1 MLRFLF
7 SSKRLTLR
15 SLLAP
20 LLLGFALGLLVLG
33 LASCNME
40 PGDSVPPE
48 NESVS
53 EPWSGE
59 MQWWRGNLHTHTLW
73 SDGDHFPEQVARWYK
88 ENGYDFLTFSDH
100 NIFQQGEQWVQPA
113 YNGAIRSA
121 GGDTLV
127 QRYLEE
133 FGESWVDQRMNEDT
147 LEVRLKPIH
156 EYRHLFEEAGEFM
169 MIQGQE
175 ITDRNVVHVNAH
187 NTLYFIP
194 PQGGDS
200 TQEIVQNNVDAVH
213 QHHHETGQMVFPH
226 VNHPNFHYAITAE
239 ELAAIDG
246 LQFFEVFNGH
256 RGVENYGDENHVDL
270 EEFWDI
276 ILTLRLGHLD
286 LDVMY
291 GLAVDDSH
299 HYENSSDATAL
310 PGRGWVMVRAPYLT
324 PESIITSM
332 LDGEFY
338 STSGV
343 ELRNFGVED
352 GAYVV
357 EVEPE
362 AGVDYTIEFIGTD
375 QEHDISSEPVLDE
388 DGEEMRATRSYSEE
402 VGRVYQSTEGT
413 EARYELTGDELY
425 VRARVRSTKEHPNP
439 FQEGDVEVAWTQ
451 PIAF

>member
-1 MLRFLF
+1 MIRFPFTSNRF
-7 SSKRLTLR
+7 SFSTILTP
-15 SLLAP
+15 LAI
-20 LLLGFALGLLVLG
+20 GFLLGLLVLG
-33 LASCNME
+33 LLSCSTE
-40 PGDSVPPE
+40 PSEPVPPE
-48 NESVS
+48 ENGISA
-53 EPWSGE
+53 PWSGE

-100 NIFQQGEQWVQPA
+100 NIFQQGEQWVQPEH
-113 YNGAIRSA
+113 NGHIQSA
-121 GGDTLV
+121 GGETLV

-133 FGESWVDQRMNEDT
+133 FGEGWVEQRVREDT

-270 EEFWDI
+270 DKFWDI
-276 ILTLRLGHLD
+276 ILTLRLGHFD
-286 LDVMY
+286 MDVMY
-291 GLAVDDSH
+291 GLAVDDTH
-299 HYENSSDATAL
+299 HYENSQNETAM

-324 PESIITSM
+324 PESVITSM
-332 LDGEFY
+332 LGGEFY

-343 ELRNFGVED
+343 ELRNFGMED

-362 AGVDYTIEFIGTD
+362 EGVDYTIEFIGTD
-375 QEHDISSEPVLDE
+375 REHDISSDPVLDE
-388 DGEEMRATRSYSEE
+388 DGEEMRATRTYKDEI
-402 VGRVYQSTEGT
+402 GRVFQSSEGST
-413 EARYELTGDELY
+413 ARYELTGEELY
-425 VRARVRSTKEHPNP
+425 VRARVRSTKLHPNP
-439 FQEGDVEVAWTQ
+439 FQEGDREVAWTQ
-451 PIAF
+451 PVAF